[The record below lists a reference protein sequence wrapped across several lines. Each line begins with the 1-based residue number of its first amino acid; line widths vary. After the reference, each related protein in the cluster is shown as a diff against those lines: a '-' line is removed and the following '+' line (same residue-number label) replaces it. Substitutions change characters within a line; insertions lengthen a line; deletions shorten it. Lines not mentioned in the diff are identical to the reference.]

1 MQENLFID
9 IPEGMSLPDFLIS
22 KLTREEA
29 IALVRDLND
38 RLFPGTVITLRPA
51 APVNQPTVQPT
62 VAENEIAAEN
72 AQEPQTVETSE
83 VTKEAEVPE
92 SETIEEQV
100 PVTETAPEAE
110 AVTEPEVVPETETV
124 AEPEAEMVAEQEAVT
139 EVMPEAEA
147 EPAVVPE
154 AETVTEQE
162 ADPETVAEPETETAS
177 GDETAT
183 ESGAETA
190 SEIEAVAEPE
200 KVQEELINEPV
211 PQPAPMPEQVAPQPV
226 PQPAPI
232 PEQVAPQPVPQ
243 PMPEQI
249 APQVAPQ
256 PVPQPVPQP
265 MPIPEPQLAPHITQ
279 PIQPASIPEPL
290 QFHHEPEQKSGLT
303 EQLTSDALD
312 RIIEADKSIPV
323 IPTVPVE
330 ELSLDDL
337 GKFEPRPHLVRE
349 KTGEKIYINKDEF
362 KIGKSKI
369 HADYSIDNNTAI
381 SRVHVVVI
389 RRNGVCYMEDNNSTN
404 GTFVDGNR
412 LEPGREILLKANMH
426 IILGDEGF
434 TYLLRD
440 EV

>member
-139 EVMPEAEA
+139 EVVPEAEA
-147 EPAVVPE
+147 EPDVVPE
-154 AETVTEQE
+154 AEAVTGQE
-162 ADPETVAEPETETAS
+162 AEPETVAEPETETAS
-177 GDETAT
+177 EA
-183 ESGAETA
+183 
-190 SEIEAVAEPE
+190 EAVAEPE

-211 PQPAPMPEQVAPQPV
+211 PQPAPMPEQV
-226 PQPAPI
+226 
-232 PEQVAPQPVPQ
+232 
-243 PMPEQI
+243 

>member
-139 EVMPEAEA
+139 EVVPETEA
-147 EPAVVPE
+147 EPNVVPE
-154 AETVTEQE
+154 AEAVTGQE
-162 ADPETVAEPETETAS
+162 AEPETVAEPETETAS
-177 GDETAT
+177 EA
-183 ESGAETA
+183 
-190 SEIEAVAEPE
+190 EAVAEPE

-211 PQPAPMPEQVAPQPV
+211 PQPAPMPEQV
-226 PQPAPI
+226 
-232 PEQVAPQPVPQ
+232 
-243 PMPEQI
+243 

>member
-139 EVMPEAEA
+139 EVVPEAEA
-147 EPAVVPE
+147 
-154 AETVTEQE
+154 VTEQE

-177 GDETAT
+177 GD
-183 ESGAETA
+183 ETA

-211 PQPAPMPEQVAPQPV
+211 PQPAPMPEQVAPQV
-226 PQPAPI
+226 
-232 PEQVAPQPVPQ
+232 VPQPVPQ
-243 PMPEQI
+243 PVPMPEQV